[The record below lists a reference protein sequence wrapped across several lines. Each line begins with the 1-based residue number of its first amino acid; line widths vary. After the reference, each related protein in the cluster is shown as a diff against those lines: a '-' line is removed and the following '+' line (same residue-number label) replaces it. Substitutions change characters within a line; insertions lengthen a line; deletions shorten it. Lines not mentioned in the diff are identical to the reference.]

1 MQQGTRAMTTTSM
14 KADKK
19 AIHEEEHEL
28 NMSVRSELSEA
39 GVSLRERVISSTL
52 GALVTSLVVTPLDVV
67 KTRLQASV
75 SVHATHAAATPAQ
88 WAGNTGHNVAVRGL
102 SSTCGPACY
111 EGVVSGCMHSAE
123 VVTITRRGGE
133 GILSSAMSSASPA
146 AASVSAAGAYGRSST
161 GGGGRSSIAGG
172 GRSSGGV
179 AAGLPRNL
187 WMAMA
192 QIARVEGMTSLY
204 AGLTPTLL
212 MAVPNT
218 VLYFTCY
225 DELKKR
231 MLKEKLVKTETMAH
245 GLAGAMARTVAVIA
259 VAPVEFVR
267 TRLQAGLGG
276 GVLGTMG
283 AAVREVGGGGIWA
296 LYRGVLPTL
305 LRDVPFS
312 ALYFIG
318 YERLKRAFDAVL
330 QISSSSSSSSSS
342 RYGSRRCGCSSQ
354 MYGLL
359 TAVLSVS
366 LITGLDI
373 ALTNTSFVYLDASL
387 VEVLKPA
394 NVLFVLLF
402 GLFLGLRTLSSKT
415 MFSVA
420 LIVLGQ
426 LLITSHARELD
437 LKGIDIVLL
446 AVLMSAAKIVLLE
459 VLLHGGGATKIF
471 KLARKLD
478 AVETVAFTMPGAG
491 IVLLAATN
499 VPYKDENRLCTD
511 YPAWCTAPPPPPGNA
526 DDAVGGGAQQT
537 SGTRYVSE
545 MDVLT
550 QVAQPGDVGKLLT
563 LVSAGAALAFAL
575 NGAYCFV

>member
-1 MQQGTRAMTTTSM
+1 
-14 KADKK
+14 
-19 AIHEEEHEL
+19 
-28 NMSVRSELSEA
+28 
-39 GVSLRERVISSTL
+39 
-52 GALVTSLVVTPLDVV
+52 
-67 KTRLQASV
+67 
-75 SVHATHAAATPAQ
+75 
-88 WAGNTGHNVAVRGL
+88 
-102 SSTCGPACY
+102 
-111 EGVVSGCMHSAE
+111 
-123 VVTITRRGGE
+123 
-133 GILSSAMSSASPA
+133 
-146 AASVSAAGAYGRSST
+146 
-161 GGGGRSSIAGG
+161 
-172 GRSSGGV
+172 
-179 AAGLPRNL
+179 
-187 WMAMA
+187 
-192 QIARVEGMTSLY
+192 
-204 AGLTPTLL
+204 
-212 MAVPNT
+212 
-218 VLYFTCY
+218 
-225 DELKKR
+225 
-231 MLKEKLVKTETMAH
+231 
-245 GLAGAMARTVAVIA
+245 
-259 VAPVEFVR
+259 
-267 TRLQAGLGG
+267 
-276 GVLGTMG
+276 
-283 AAVREVGGGGIWA
+283 
-296 LYRGVLPTL
+296 
-305 LRDVPFS
+305 
-312 ALYFIG
+312 
-318 YERLKRAFDAVL
+318 
-330 QISSSSSSSSSS
+330 
-342 RYGSRRCGCSSQ
+342 

-459 VLLHGGGATKIF
+459 VLLHGGGATKVF